1 MGRGKADGK
10 PRKRLVTTVLLLAI
24 VGALFYLYSRKNG
37 SSSIEHGS
45 KSVKF
50 GDDSAIPKTIP
61 VCDDCL
67 SELIPCL
74 DRNFIYQT
82 RLKLDLTL
90 MEHYERHCPM
100 PERRYNCLIPPPP
113 GFQSSGPKAEIRY
126 GGQIYLIPILQ
137 LRNLTRDGWL

>member
-1 MGRGKADGK
+1 MPCVLSICYLPDEVKTMVKCDSYAVTRMGRGKADGK

-61 VCDDCL
+61 VSYL
-67 SELIPCL
+67 SL
-74 DRNFIYQT
+74 N
-82 RLKLDLTL
+82 
-90 MEHYERHCPM
+90 
-100 PERRYNCLIPPPP
+100 
-113 GFQSSGPKAEIRY
+113 
-126 GGQIYLIPILQ
+126 
-137 LRNLTRDGWL
+137 